1 MPSLLRVLLLLPAVG
16 LFGVHLLLVV
26 VVVVVVVVVACGF
39 CNRRGRVP
47 RRFTRARRPAPSL
60 YRAVCATASR
70 DIPLISRGASVAFD

>member
-16 LFGVHLLLVV
+16 PLGVHLLV

-47 RRFTRARRPAPSL
+47 RRFTRARRPAP
-60 YRAVCATASR
+60 
-70 DIPLISRGASVAFD
+70 

>member
-16 LFGVHLLLVV
+16 PLGVHLSVV

-47 RRFTRARRPAPSL
+47 RRFTRAHRPVP
-60 YRAVCATASR
+60 
-70 DIPLISRGASVAFD
+70 